1 MRRAPARLGAFLAL
15 AILLA
20 APPLVVWRV
29 VGAAPPSGRQ
39 LADAWHAGTV
49 DAETAMSIGAL
60 VFYAVWAWLIV
71 TALAEAA
78 RSRSGTQPHVHVAT
92 ARTPTGFVR
101 SLVRVVTAASA
112 ASVPMVVGPVVGA
125 STDGPGTIAVDVPA
139 AAADAREPVEGC
151 TVVATGRETPYSL
164 ALEALADPTRRGE
177 IIELNRGRCGPEG
190 RAWSSGPFPAGMRV
204 RLPPTQEVVIEPGDS
219 WWAMAE
225 EHLGD
230 GRRWVELRD
239 ANLGRRQPDGAVV
252 VAADTVVHPGWTIA
266 VDVQPDAASPAAAG
280 STYVVEQGDTLAGI
294 VVGHYGDDVDDNAL
308 VQAVFAT
315 NRGVTDPDGR
325 ALVDPDL
332 IHPGMVLTLPAV
344 PAPAVSPAPPPPTPP
359 PATTPPQAPSAPSPP
374 PAPASSAATPPP
386 DLVSQPSPPSAAV
399 APDVVA
405 RPPVEPSPTHP
416 PTPRDDD
423 AAAAPAWVAASSLA
437 GATLLA
443 TGLGALI
450 ASRRR
455 QRLRASQP
463 GEQLPPSAIEAAPL
477 ARFVEAASDA
487 VAVARL
493 DLALRALAARIGRS
507 PDSAISRPQLVVRR
521 DDGGIE
527 FHLDRPR
534 VVGAPWVAIGDG
546 SVAWLLPNDV
556 PLDALVSDAAGA
568 APPCPALVTVGRDD
582 DGEVLLD
589 VEAVG
594 GLAIG
599 GDPEAAGRL
608 LRSIALELAVTP
620 LADVVHVVAAGF
632 DLDDVRIPARLHVAA
647 DAGAAVELAASL
659 TAPAGNEGESSFSRR
674 ARSGDEPW
682 EPVVVVLAPECTLD
696 LDAIDARVTIVAT
709 FGRGWQ
715 LRPEAAGWF
724 LDPADRRLAPL
735 GLPPGGT
742 QAVASLV
749 AGADAPLVPSAPAFH
764 APAEAAPEYE
774 LLVRIL
780 GAVDVVDQLGKP
792 VEFDRPK
799 ALELVVWLAQH
810 RRAASRTAARTA
822 LWELDVSNATFSNVV
837 SDARRALAR
846 RVPPPDGEEWLGRTY
861 AESLPLHPRVV
872 LDADL
877 VAAAV
882 ERART
887 EDDAGAVR
895 TLRDALELV
904 RGAPYTGVH
913 YLWPDAEALPAQLT
927 LLITGVAVE
936 LARRCLE
943 NGDLDGVFDATATA
957 LAVLPGH
964 EELVCLRMQAHAAA
978 GDRAA
983 VRREFAGYER
993 AVLADPWSGGELAE
1007 RVVALRAELLASAR

>member
-1 MRRAPARLGAFLAL
+1 MRRASARLGAFVAL
-15 AILLA
+15 AILLVG
-20 APPLVVWRV
+20 PPLVTWRV

-49 DAETAMSIGAL
+49 DAETAISIGAL

-71 TALAEAA
+71 IALAEAA
-78 RSRSGTQPHVHVAT
+78 RSRSGTQAHVAT

-112 ASVPMVVGPVVGA
+112 ASVPMVAGPVVGA
-125 STDGPGTIAVDVPA
+125 STPGPGTIAVEVA
-139 AAADAREPVEGC
+139 ATPADAREPVEGC
-151 TVVATGRETPYSL
+151 TVVATGRETSYSL
-164 ALEALADPTRRGE
+164 ALHALSDPTRRGE
-177 IIELNRGRCGPEG
+177 IIELNRGRCGPDG

-204 RLPPTQEVVIEPGDS
+204 RLPPVQEVVIEPGDS
-219 WWAMAE
+219 WWALAE

-252 VAADTVVHPGWTIA
+252 AADTVVHPGWTIA
-266 VDVQPDAASPAAAG
+266 VDVQPDATSPAALG
-280 STYVVEQGDTLAGI
+280 STHVVEPGDTLGGI
-294 VVGHYGDDVDDNAL
+294 VVRHYGDDVDDDAL
-308 VQAVFAT
+308 VHAVFAA
-315 NRGVTDPDGR
+315 NRGVTDPAGR

-332 IHPGMVLTLPAV
+332 IHPGMVLTLPVV
-344 PAPAVSPAPPPPTPP
+344 PAPALSPASPSPPSP
-359 PATTPPQAPSAPSPP
+359 PATVTPPSPSAPAS
-374 PAPASSAATPPP
+374 PASTPPP
-386 DLVSQPSPPSAAV
+386 DLVPPLSPSSAAV

-405 RPPVEPSPTHP
+405 GPPVEPSPTHP
-416 PTPRDDD
+416 STPRDDD

-477 ARFVEAASDA
+477 APAVEAASDA

-493 DLALRALAARIGRS
+493 DVALRALAARIGRS
-507 PDSAISRPQLVVRR
+507 PESAIARPQLVARR

-556 PLDALVSDAAGA
+556 PLATLVSEAAGV
-568 APPCPALVTVGRDD
+568 APPCPALVTIGRDD
-582 DGEVLLD
+582 AGEVLLD
-589 VEAVG
+589 VEAAG

-599 GDPEAAGRL
+599 GDPAAAGPL

-632 DLDDVRIPARLHVAA
+632 DLDDLRVPARLHAAA

-659 TAPAGNEGESSFSRR
+659 VAPAGSGGESSFSRR

-682 EPVVVVLAPECTLD
+682 EPVVLVLAPECALD
-696 LDAIDARVTIVAT
+696 LDAIDPRVTIVAT
-709 FGRGWQ
+709 VGRGWQ
-715 LRPEAAGWF
+715 LRPGEAGWV
-724 LDPADRRLAPL
+724 LDPADRHVAPL
-735 GLPPGGT
+735 GLPPGGIP
-742 QAVASLV
+742 AVASLV
-749 AGADAPLVPSAPAFH
+749 AGADAPFVPSEPALH
-764 APAEAAPEYE
+764 APGDAPDYD

-780 GAVDVVDQLGKP
+780 GAVDVVDQRGKP

-810 RRAASRTAARTA
+810 RGAASRTAARTA

-846 RVPPPDGEEWLGRTY
+846 RVPPPDGDEWLARTY
-861 AESLPLHPRVV
+861 AESLPLHSRVV

-895 TLRDALELV
+895 TLRDALDLV

-983 VRREFAGYER
+983 VRREFAGYE
-993 AVLADPWSGGELAE
+993 PE
-1007 RVVALRAELLASAR
+1007 RVVALRAELLAAAH